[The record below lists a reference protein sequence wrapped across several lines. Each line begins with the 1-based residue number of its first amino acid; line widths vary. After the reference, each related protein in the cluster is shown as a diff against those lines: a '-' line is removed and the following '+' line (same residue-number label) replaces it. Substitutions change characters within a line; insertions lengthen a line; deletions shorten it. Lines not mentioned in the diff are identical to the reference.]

1 MGLGAGGMRVV
12 VGGGR
17 GCGCGCGRAGGGGG
31 AGGVVVGG
39 RGDAGAGGVGL
50 GTALRS
56 AFLPGGGLCTVGTD
70 NVSTVPTAG
79 RAGTGSEG
87 VVRALSDDTP
97 RFAAGDVGEAL
108 GDGVAAVTVTGAGGS
123 DPPAPRTGCDVH
135 ALTTASTTTATPP
148 MRRPDMLTPPW
159 RGWHPADLLKATI
172 RRDGTWRPTDEVTT

>member
-1 MGLGAGGMRVV
+1 MV
-12 VGGGR
+12 VGGRGR
-17 GCGCGCGRAGGGGG
+17 TGGGGG

-39 RGDAGAGGVGL
+39 RGGGGAGGVVVGGRGGAGGVGL

-148 MRRPDMLTPPW
+148 MRRPDMLTPPLA
-159 RGWHPADLLKATI
+159 RVASRRSPQGHYTTGWHMAPH
-172 RRDGTWRPTDEVTT
+172 